1 MPSPSHHFDAAASAV
16 PIAATARPALLRSAL
31 LRPALAVVALFV
43 LMLALAPSTA
53 DAARARISGHLPN
66 CHVASAAAS
75 FAPRSAPTIRLA
87 RAAVCLIN
95 ARRARRGLPRLRI
108 NRRLSRAAKWHTHD
122 MVRRHYFGHVSHR
135 GRDVV
140 DRLRGARYLGGR
152 FSWAVGE
159 NLAWGSGSRGTPRR
173 IVRALMSSPGHRRNM
188 LDRRYRE
195 IGIGVIARSPVR
207 TDLPA
212 ATYTTTFG
220 VRR

>member
-1 MPSPSHHFDAAASAV
+1 MATPNRLRALPVAA
-16 PIAATARPALLRSAL
+16 ILLALL
-31 LRPALAVVALFV
+31 V
-43 LMLALAPSTA
+43 PSGA
-53 DAARARISGHLPN
+53 DAARAKVSGHLPN
-66 CHVASAAAS
+66 CQIAVAAAS
-75 FAPRSAPTIRLA
+75 FTPRSAPTIRLA

-95 ARRARRGLPRLRI
+95 SRRTARGLARLRI
-108 NRRLSRAAKWHTHD
+108 NPRLTRAAMWHTHD
-122 MVRRHYFGHVSHR
+122 MVHRSYFGHVSRR

-159 NLAWGSGSRGTPRR
+159 NLAWGSGSLGTPRQ
-173 IVRALMSSPGHRRNM
+173 IVRAWMKSPGHRRNM
-188 LDRRYRE
+188 LDGRFRE
-195 IGIGVIARSPVR
+195 IGIGVIARGPVR

>member
-1 MPSPSHHFDAAASAV
+1 M
-16 PIAATARPALLRSAL
+16 ARTNLHAGRVAL
-31 LRPALAVVALFV
+31 LRPLLAAIVLCALL
-43 LMLALAPSTA
+43 LTLAPPA

-66 CHVASAAAS
+66 CHIAVAAAS
-75 FAPRSAPTIRLA
+75 SAPRTAPTIRLA

-95 ARRARRGLPRLRI
+95 NRRTRRGLPRLRI
-108 NRRLSRAAKWHTHD
+108 NGRLTRAAMWHTHD
-122 MVRRHYFGHVSHR
+122 MVRRSYFGHVSTR

-140 DRLRGARYLGGR
+140 DRLYGARYLGGR

-159 NLAWGSGSRGTPRR
+159 NLAWGSGNLGTPRQ
-173 IVRALMSSPGHRRNM
+173 IVRAWMKSPGHRRNM

-195 IGIGVIARSPVR
+195 IGIGVIARGPVR

>member
-1 MPSPSHHFDAAASAV
+1 M
-16 PIAATARPALLRSAL
+16 ATTHQLRALLVGGILAGAL
-31 LRPALAVVALFV
+31 LLA
-43 LMLALAPSTA
+43 LALAPSGA
-53 DAARARISGHLPN
+53 YAAKARIAGHLPN
-66 CHVASAAAS
+66 CQVAVAAAS
-75 FAPRSAPTIRLA
+75 STPGAAPSIRLA

-95 ARRARRGLPRLRI
+95 NRRSRRGMARLRL
-108 NRRLSRAAKWHTHD
+108 NHRLTKAAMWHTHD
-122 MVRRHYFGHVSHR
+122 MVRRSYFGHVSKR

-159 NLAWGSGSRGTPRR
+159 NLAWGSGHLGTPRQ
-173 IVRALMSSPGHRRNM
+173 IVRSWMRSPGHRRNM

-195 IGIGVIARSPVR
+195 IGIGVIARGPVR

>member
-1 MPSPSHHFDAAASAV
+1 MARTDLH
-16 PIAATARPALLRSAL
+16 TARVAL
-31 LRPALAVVALFV
+31 LRPLLAAIVLCAAL
-43 LMLALAPSTA
+43 LALAPPGA
-53 DAARARISGHLPN
+53 DAARAKISGHLPN
-66 CHVASAAAS
+66 CHVAVAAAS
-75 FAPRSAPTIRLA
+75 SAPGAAPSIRLA

-95 ARRARRGLPRLRI
+95 NRRVQRGMPRLRL
-108 NRRLSRAAKWHTHD
+108 NGRLTKAAMWHTHD
-122 MVRRHYFGHVSHR
+122 MVRRSYFDHVSRR

-140 DRLRGARYLGGR
+140 DRLYGARYLGGR

-159 NLAWGSGSRGTPRR
+159 NLAWGSGNLGSPRK
-173 IVRALMSSPGHRRNM
+173 IVRAWMRSPGHRRNM

-195 IGIGVIARSPVR
+195 IGIGVIARGPVR

>member
-1 MPSPSHHFDAAASAV
+1 MASTIHFRSLLVGAVLAAALLL
-16 PIAATARPALLRSAL
+16 AL
-31 LRPALAVVALFV
+31 V
-43 LMLALAPSTA
+43 LAPSGA
-53 DAARARISGHLPN
+53 YAAKARIAGHLPN
-66 CHVASAAAS
+66 CNVAVAAAS
-75 FAPRSAPTIRLA
+75 TAPGAAPSIRLA

-95 ARRARRGLPRLRI
+95 NRRSQRGMARLRI
-108 NRRLSRAAKWHTHD
+108 NDRLTRAAMWHTHD
-122 MVRRHYFGHVSHR
+122 MVHRSYFGHVSKR

-140 DRLRGARYLGGR
+140 DRLRGSRYLGGR

-159 NLAWGSGSRGTPRR
+159 NLAWGSGTLGSPRK
-173 IVRALMSSPGHRRNM
+173 IVRAWMRSPGHRRNM

-195 IGIGVIARSPVR
+195 IGIGVIARGPVR

>member
-1 MPSPSHHFDAAASAV
+1 M
-16 PIAATARPALLRSAL
+16 ATANQFRTFLVGSV
-31 LRPALAVVALFV
+31 LAGAFL
-43 LMLALAPSTA
+43 LALVLTPSGA
-53 DAARARISGHLPN
+53 YAAKARIAGHLPN
-66 CHVASAAAS
+66 CHVAVAAAS
-75 FAPRSAPTIRLA
+75 TTPGAAPSIRLA

-95 ARRARRGLPRLRI
+95 NRRSQRGMARLRL
-108 NRRLSRAAKWHTHD
+108 NRRLTKAAMWHTHD
-122 MVRRHYFGHVSHR
+122 MVHRSYFGHVSKR

-159 NLAWGSGSRGTPRR
+159 NLAWGSGHLGTPRQ
-173 IVRALMSSPGHRRNM
+173 IVRSWMRSPGHRRNM

-195 IGIGVIARSPVR
+195 IGIGVIARGPVR